1 MNAQLEQCVLT
12 PTVTVCLSGSGGQG
26 LILAG
31 RLLAEAAALHD
42 GLDVIQTNSYG
53 PEARGGASRS
63 EVVLGHGEI
72 DVLHAPAVD
81 VLVCL
86 NQASCDA
93 YYEHLVGRGLLI
105 TDADLVK
112 VVPTTRA
119 LEVPM
124 SALARE
130 KAGNVMSANVVAL
143 AVLSAVSNIISR
155 EALVATIKERLPPAL
170 QEGNLKAIAA
180 GFAAAEEIFAGRD
193 KSHPRRAANSKGLF
207 PDFSYLRQGTRPP
220 QGLLRGAA
228 SDSAAS
234 ARAAV
239 SRAEM
244 LRGGNGRKPVGA

>member
-1 MNAQLEQCVLT
+1 MNAQLEHCVLT

-31 RLLAEAAALHD
+31 RLLAEAAGLHD

-93 YYEHLVGRGLLI
+93 YYHHLVGRGLLI

-130 KAGNVMSANVVAL
+130 KVGNVMVANVVSL

-155 EALVATIKERLPPAL
+155 EALVETIKQRVPPAHR
-170 QEGNLKAIAA
+170 ESNLKAIDA
-180 GFAAAEEIFAGRD
+180 GFAAAGEILAQ
-193 KSHPRRAANSKGLF
+193 KSSKARGLF
-207 PDFSYLRQGTRPP
+207 PDFGYLRQNMRPP
-220 QGLLRGAA
+220 LGGRAA
-228 SDSAAS
+228 SDSTAAAS
-234 ARAAV
+234 AV
-239 SRAEM
+239 LSQGLLLKAE
-244 LRGGNGRKPVGA
+244 NGKKPVGAG